1 MSCDN
6 HLHLAGFFSAKLCK
20 HQVTWLPCEV
30 EALCIAA
37 AVKHFSPFIIHSQHP
52 TSVLTNSKP
61 CVQAVDKLCRGKF
74 LASPCVTSF
83 LMTVSHYQVCLQHLA
98 GKANLP
104 SDFTSRNAPDC
115 REPNCQICN
124 FVHEME
130 DSVIQSI
137 SIQDILDNKSNLPFA
152 TRAAWLQIQ
161 HDCPDLRRVHAHLK
175 QGTHPSKKLTTI
187 RDVKRCLSSASI
199 AIDGVLVVKHNQP
212 FAPVAEAIIV
222 PHSVLDGLL
231 TALHIKLKHPSRHQ
245 FQLVLQSQFFDLDMN
260 DAISCVTSAWHTCAS
275 LRRFPSSLVSQSSDD
290 PPEVVGVSF
299 ATDVIKCN
307 RQLILV
313 LCKCTTSF
321 TASCLIRDDR
331 HDTLL

>member
-6 HLHLAGFFSAKLCK
+6 HLHLAGFFSAKLRK

-30 EALCIAA
+30 EALCNAA

-61 CVQAVDKLCRGKF
+61 CVQAVNKLCRGKF
-74 LASPCVTSF
+74 SASPCVTSF
-83 LMTVSHYQVCLQHLA
+83 LMTVSRYQVCLQHLA
-98 GKANLP
+98 AKANLP

-124 FVHEME
+124 FAHEME
-130 DSVIQSI
+130 DSVVQSI
-137 SIQDILDNKSNLPFA
+137 SIQDILDNKSNLPSKKL
-152 TRAAWLQIQ
+152 T
-161 HDCPDLRRVHAHLK
+161 
-175 QGTHPSKKLTTI
+175 SKKLTTI

-199 AIDGVLVVKHNQP
+199 ASDGVLVVKHNQP
-212 FAPVAEAIIV
+212 FAPVVEAIIV

-231 TALHIKLKHPSRHQ
+231 TALHIKLNHPSRHQ
-245 FQLVLQSQFFDLDMN
+245 FQLVLQCQFFDLDMN
-260 DAISCVTSAWHTCAS
+260 DPISRVTSAWHTCAS

-299 ATDVIKCN
+299 ATDVIKRN

-321 TASCLIRDDR
+321 TASCLIRDER